1 MGVLGDGQGL
11 AGDGGLVRFQAS
23 AVQQPGVSRHQ
34 IAGFQLDQ
42 VAGHQQ
48 GGVRALELVIADDPC
63 LGGAHLPEGFQGPLG
78 AGLLGEGDAGVDQDD
93 DQDDNRVQPVPA
105 SAGDEGE
112 GGGGQQDQHHGVLD
126 LVQEAERPGGL
137 GRFFQLVGA
146 VVLEPLGG
154 VGRGE
159 AGHRVGTQL
168 LQHLSGGKGVPGMH
182 ESTSL

>member
-1 MGVLGDGQGL
+1 MMT
-11 AGDGGLVRFQAS
+11 AS
-23 AVQQPGVSRHQ
+23 SQSR
-34 IAGFQLDQ
+34 
-42 VAGHQQ
+42 
-48 GGVRALELVIADDPC
+48 
-63 LGGAHLPEGFQGPLG
+63 
-78 AGLLGEGDAGVDQDD
+78 
-93 DQDDNRVQPVPA
+93 A

-126 LVQEAERPGGL
+126 LVQEAERPRGL